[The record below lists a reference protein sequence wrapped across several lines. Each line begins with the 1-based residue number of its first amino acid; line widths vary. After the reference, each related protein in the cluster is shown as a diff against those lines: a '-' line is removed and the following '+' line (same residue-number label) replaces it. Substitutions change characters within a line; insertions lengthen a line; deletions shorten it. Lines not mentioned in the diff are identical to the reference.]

1 MLFESAAM
9 NAAKPRNDALDLL
22 RALFDLADADMRPD
36 VRLLSGLSGHDP
48 GRVTDLLQWLVGR
61 GLLQREG
68 LGLTMAGLVVAAALP
83 PFELATMAERP
94 LRPVAQ
100 ARRAA

>member
-1 MLFESAAM
+1 M

-22 RALFDLADADMRPD
+22 RALFDLADADLRPD
-36 VRLLSGLSGHDP
+36 VRLLARLSGHDP
-48 GRVTDLLQWLVGR
+48 GRVADLLQWLTGR

-68 LGLTMAGLVVAAALP
+68 LGLTMAGLVVAASLP
-83 PFELATMAERP
+83 PFELAPMVSQPPRRP
-94 LRPVAQ
+94 AAQ